1 MKELEKT
8 TTFSH
13 SMTLREFRNIFGI
26 PQKVF
31 APIIGVSQPTYS
43 RMENEE
49 REYSPDD
56 IEKIFEKLKN
66 EKSFTLRNTTQKY
79 INDNVNKAPIIE
91 LELKELKQE
100 NKELRNTIERL
111 FSLLEIKHTLMLEK
125 NNIN

>member
-1 MKELEKT
+1 MKKLEKT

-13 SMTLREFRNIFGI
+13 SMTLREFRNTFGI

-49 REYSPDD
+49 KEYSPEDL
-56 IEKIFEKLKN
+56 EKIFEKLKN
-66 EKSFTLRNTTQKY
+66 EKSFTLRKTTKKY
-79 INDNVNKAPIIE
+79 INDNMEAPTIE

-111 FSLLEIKHTLMLEK
+111 FSMLEIKHTSMLEK
-125 NNIN
+125 NNHN